1 MKYPLTGDYLANLPE
16 PMQKL
21 YRDLEDSIFE
31 YICEQF
37 KTGDA
42 NEKSIELIR
51 LLQRRGLSLREIEKR
66 IQRTLGLTKRE
77 LDRIYDGAI
86 SRNRA
91 FFTDTLNKMKLV
103 FDPKRR
109 KAMEA
114 EEAAIRA
121 QTLDELTNITRSLG
135 FATRGPDGRVV
146 ATPILEAYQRILD
159 VAAIQVQSGA
169 FSYNEAIQN
178 AIKQLAASGVQW
190 VDYESGWH
198 NRVEVAVRRA
208 VMTGISQL
216 SARYSEQMRQ
226 EIGTDFVEVS
236 AHRGARDKGIG
247 PENHKSWQGKVYHV
261 GGDTVADGVR
271 YQDFER
277 VTGYG
282 TGEGLNGWNCRHKWY
297 PFVPGIMERSYTDE
311 ELAKIDPPDFE
322 FEGKTYT
329 AYEATQKQRQLETAM
344 RAKEREMIGYKAA
357 GDEKAYT
364 YAKARYR
371 ALSAE
376 YKRFSKA
383 AGLPEQRQR
392 LKFAKDAENSLAISA
407 NNGNMP
413 SRGIADRNMANGLR
427 QSPSHILDDQEIQ
440 AVYADADSIGVP
452 RDVLR
457 FNTGARTGYDDLD
470 EVINIRG
477 DIFPDMTSTY
487 NRDLL
492 SSRAALAHEY
502 YGHFM
507 TRGTT
512 LRPGD
517 WRDEFRAS
525 YRAAKHTPNLT
536 DAERQM
542 LMRDAL
548 DRAKEAGVAINH
560 TATVRRLLYGLDEK

>member
-146 ATPILEAYQRILD
+146 ATSIMEAYQRILD
-159 VAAIQVQSGA
+159 VALIQAQSGA
-169 FSYNEAIQN
+169 FSAEEAIQN
-178 AIKQLAASGVQW
+178 AIKQLAASGIQW

-198 NRVEVAVRRA
+198 NRVEVAARRA

-226 EIGTDFVEVS
+226 EIGTEFVEVS

-247 PENHKSWQGKVYHV
+247 PENHKSWQGKVYHI
-261 GGDTVADGVR
+261 GGDTVVDGVR
-271 YQDFER
+271 YPDFER

-282 TGEGLNGWNCRHKWY
+282 VTGAGLNGWNCRHKWY
-297 PFVPGIMERSYTDE
+297 PFVPGINEPTYTEE
-311 ELAKIDPPDFE
+311 ELANIDPPDFE
-322 FEGKTYT
+322 FEGKTYS
-329 AYEATQKQRQLETAM
+329 AYEATQMQRQIETAM

-357 GDEKAYT
+357 GDTDAYT
-364 YAKARYR
+364 YAKARYS
-371 ALSAE
+371 ALSKK
-376 YKRFSKA
+376 YKAFSKA

-392 LKFAKDAENSLAISA
+392 LFIAEKS
-407 NNGNMP
+407 
-413 SRGIADRNMANGLR
+413 
-427 QSPSHILDDQEIQ
+427 
-440 AVYADADSIGVP
+440 
-452 RDVLR
+452 
-457 FNTGARTGYDDLD
+457 
-470 EVINIRG
+470 
-477 DIFPDMTSTY
+477 
-487 NRDLL
+487 
-492 SSRAALAHEY
+492 
-502 YGHFM
+502 
-507 TRGTT
+507 
-512 LRPGD
+512 
-517 WRDEFRAS
+517 
-525 YRAAKHTPNLT
+525 
-536 DAERQM
+536 
-542 LMRDAL
+542 
-548 DRAKEAGVAINH
+548 
-560 TATVRRLLYGLDEK
+560 